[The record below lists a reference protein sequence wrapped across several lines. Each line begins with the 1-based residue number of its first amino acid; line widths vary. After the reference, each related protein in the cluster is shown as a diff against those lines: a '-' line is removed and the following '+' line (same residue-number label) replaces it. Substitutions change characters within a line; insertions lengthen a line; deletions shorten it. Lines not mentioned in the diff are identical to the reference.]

1 MKHNPFSLV
10 AALLAACVKSKPA
23 EPVQP
28 ATNGAG
34 YPKFNHSR
42 SRNGYGEF
50 SWQIT
55 RRKGHPVAI
64 IQRSGRLYCRLRLF
78 SGESYHAMQ
87 TGIVEYL
94 EEQLMREASRK

>member
-1 MKHNPFSLV
+1 MKHNSFSLV

-42 SRNGYGEF
+42 NSYGEF
-50 SWQIT
+50 TWQIT
-55 RRKGHPVAI
+55 RCKGTPVAV

-87 TGIVEYL
+87 TDIVEYL
-94 EEQLMREASRK
+94 EEQLMREAGRK